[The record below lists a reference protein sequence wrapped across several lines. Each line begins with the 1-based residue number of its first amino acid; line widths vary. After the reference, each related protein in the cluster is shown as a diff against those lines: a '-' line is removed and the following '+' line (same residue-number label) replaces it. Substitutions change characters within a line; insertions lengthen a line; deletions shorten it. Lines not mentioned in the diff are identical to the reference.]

1 MPTATR
7 GRGTSWRS
15 ISALTWLAWGLAEPG
30 DFSAALSAGERAVQ
44 LSERHD
50 TPFGLFHACMGLGI
64 AQLMKDEI
72 DRAITTLLRAAAVAE
87 ASDLPLMA
95 NAVQACAG
103 PPIFTAIFEEATAR
117 LKQAT
122 KYTESAGFM
131 AFHPLALVHRSEA
144 YLRSGDQEQAAEI
157 PRTRVEKR
165 LSALPKNRPGIALAF
180 RHL

>member
-1 MPTATR
+1 
-7 GRGTSWRS
+7 
-15 ISALTWLAWGLAEPG
+15 LTWLAWGLAEPG

-95 NAVQACAG
+95 NAVQALCGSAYLHAG
-103 PPIFTAIFEEATAR
+103 NFRGATAR
-117 LKQAT
+117 LEQAT
-122 KYTESAGFM
+122 KYTESAG
-131 AFHPLALVHRSEA
+131 HGL
-144 YLRSGDQEQAAEI
+144 
-157 PRTRVEKR
+157 
-165 LSALPKNRPGIALAF
+165 LSPGPGPPQ
-180 RHL
+180 

>member
-1 MPTATR
+1 
-7 GRGTSWRS
+7 
-15 ISALTWLAWGLAEPG
+15 LTWLAWGLAEPG

-131 AFHPLALVHRSEA
+131 AFHPRALVHRSEA